1 MMKIP
6 MTLFEKKYLEEELLK
21 LVSIERPS
29 VQEALHEARALG
41 DLKENAD
48 YHANK
53 EKQALLEGRIL
64 EIQGKLAQGEVIDIS
79 KTSSSTIVFGATVT
93 LFDCSKNKEVVYT
106 IVGEEEA
113 KLSGFKISFRSPL
126 AKELIGKKTN
136 DQITIQA
143 PKGELQFIV
152 KSFTFKS

>member
-1 MMKIP
+1 
-6 MTLFEKKYLEEELLK
+6 MTLFEKQYLEEQLLK
-21 LVSIERPS
+21 LISIERPS
-29 VQEALHEARALG
+29 VQKAIHEARALG

-53 EKQALLEGRIL
+53 EKQALLDGRIL
-64 EIQGKLAQGEVIDIS
+64 EIQGKLAHGEVIDIS
-79 KTSSSTIVFGATVT
+79 KISSSQIVFGATVI
-93 LFDCSKNKEVVYT
+93 LFDCAKNKEIVYT

-113 KLSGFKISFRSPL
+113 KLSAFKISFRSPL
-126 AKELIGKKTN
+126 AKELIGKKV
-136 DQITIQA
+136 DDEILIQA

>member
-21 LVSIERPS
+21 LISIERPS

-106 IVGEEEA
+106 IVGEALLRVIDEWGPLYGKALQVWFSRLGPAGQLLIE
-113 KLSGFKISFRSPL
+113 KIVLLLRQ
-126 AKELIGKKTN
+126 N
-136 DQITIQA
+136 
-143 PKGELQFIV
+143 V
-152 KSFTFKS
+152 